1 VKFFVERPAATEDG
15 SLICQ
20 SLVEAAAVIDE
31 SFRILCCVISL
42 ASRTARGFVL
52 LHCPGLPQGELGVVS
67 RVRDFGGQST
77 KGTRGMS
84 WRQEAKKGVEV
95 CEKPG
100 EADKQAMIPG
110 FLNTVN

>member
-1 VKFFVERPAATEDG
+1 M
-15 SLICQ
+15 
-20 SLVEAAAVIDE
+20 
-31 SFRILCCVISL
+31 
-42 ASRTARGFVL
+42 
-52 LHCPGLPQGELGVVS
+52 S

-84 WRQEAKKGVEV
+84 WRQEAMKGVEV

-110 FLNTVN
+110 FLNTVG